1 VSAVGLGQPLE
12 DARAAA
18 SGRDVAPTSSLGIA
32 LAGAGAIGRRHA
44 QLLDALHA
52 ESGRARLSAV
62 VDPSDMGRAFAASHQ
77 VPWFPDLDAL
87 FSVCASSSTTGNT
100 SPQVDGVILATPNT
114 LHVSGALTCL
124 AHGVPALIEKP
135 VADSVQDVERLLEA
149 LKHSDVPMLVG
160 HHRRHSTVL
169 QAAARTLASGDYGR
183 LVSVMGSAQFYK
195 PSGYFD
201 SAPWRKQQGGG
212 PILIN
217 LIHEM
222 DNLRLLCGEIVAVQA
237 MATNAT
243 RGFEVEDTV
252 VINLRFANGMLG
264 TFALSDTAAGPRSW
278 EQTSGEN
285 PDYPRHRDQD
295 CYFVCGTRGSL
306 AVPTLRAWQYPGN
319 DEAARS
325 WFKPFNSSQ
334 LPVQDTDPLVAQ
346 LTHFCDVIERKAA
359 PLVRV
364 GDALQSLRVLE
375 AVRASVASG
384 KLEPVAVAAAA

>member
-1 VSAVGLGQPLE
+1 MSLAQPQE
-12 DARAAA
+12 DPHTSG
-18 SGRDVAPTSSLGIA
+18 SGRDALPASALCIA
-32 LAGAGAIGRRHA
+32 LAGAGAIGQRHA
-44 QLLDALHA
+44 QLLSALHA

-62 VDPSDMGRAFAASHQ
+62 VDPSDMGRAFAATHQ

-87 FSVCASSSTTGNT
+87 FSARASASTTG
-100 SPQVDGVILATPNT
+100 SRGPQVDGVILATPNT

-135 VADSVQDVERLLEA
+135 VAESAQDGERLLEA
-149 LKHSDVPMLVG
+149 LKDNDAPMLVG

-169 QAAARTLASGDYGR
+169 QAAARALASGDYGR

-195 PSGYFD
+195 PASYFETA
-201 SAPWRKQQGGG
+201 SWRKQHGGG

-243 RGFEVEDTV
+243 RGFEVEDTA
-252 VINLRFANGMLG
+252 VINLRFASGMLG

-295 CYFVCGTRGSL
+295 CYFVCGTHGSL
-306 AVPTLRAWQYPGN
+306 AVPTLRDWRYPGD

-334 LPVQDTDPLVAQ
+334 LPVQETDPLVAQ
-346 LTHFCDVIERKAA
+346 LAHFCDVIERKVA
-359 PLVRV
+359 PLVTV
-364 GDALQSLRVLE
+364 ADALQSLRVLE

-384 KLEPVAVAAAA
+384 KLEPVAGIAVA